1 MPKQGQSIGDVN
13 RAIRQEDLR
22 KKLSEGKHLKYAID
36 SIIKVE
42 GLKPSDTSTQELAIL
57 KTAAE
62 LRLRLVNKYLPDL
75 KNVEIANDGGGELTI
90 KVVDFSGEYNNE
102 DD

>member
-1 MPKQGQSIGDVN
+1 MPRQGQSVGDVN

-22 KKLSEGKHLKYAID
+22 KKLSEGMHLKYAID
-36 SIIKVE
+36 SIIKLE

-62 LRLRLVNKYLPDL
+62 LRLRLVNKYLPDI
-75 KNVEIANDGGGELTI
+75 KNVEIANDGGGDLVI
-90 KVVDFSGEYNNE
+90 KVVDFSGEYNGS
-102 DD
+102 

>member
-1 MPKQGQSIGDVN
+1 MPKQGQSVGDVN

-22 KKLSEGKHLKYAID
+22 KKLSEGMHLKYAID
-36 SIIKVE
+36 SIVKVE
-42 GLKPSDTSTQELAIL
+42 SLKPSDTSTQELAIL

-75 KNVEIANDGGGELTI
+75 KNVELANDGGGELTI
-90 KVVDFSGEYNNE
+90 KVVDYTAKHES
-102 DD
+102 

>member
-1 MPKQGQSIGDVN
+1 MPKQGQSVREAN

-36 SIIKVE
+36 SIVKVE

-62 LRLRLVNKYLPDL
+62 LRLRLVSKYLPDL
-75 KNVEIANDGGGELTI
+75 KAVEHTGDGGGPVQFEEWL
-90 KVVDFSGEYNNE
+90 EALE
-102 DD
+102 